1 MPTNLNLPEADI
13 RKLLDEYLK
22 SGCTLNE
29 FCTIEG
35 HNETVLQEWLEK
47 YYPEQFDDGFME
59 AQLNTNIKEEP
70 KKSAVK
76 KQFSQMLFAKVGDI
90 ELYHQ
95 VSASYLKSLKG

>member
-22 SGCTLNE
+22 SGCTLND

-59 AQLNTNIKEEP
+59 AQLNTNMRDEP
-70 KKSAVK
+70 KKPGPK
-76 KQFSQMLFAKVGDI
+76 KQSSPLLFAKVGDI
-90 ELYHQ
+90 ELYQQ